1 MKDLTVE
8 QLEWL
13 ITLTEER
20 TREMVDSPERDM
32 LKETAD
38 TLRAARVEAKNKEA

>member
-13 ITLTEER
+13 ITLTEDR
-20 TREMVDSPERDM
+20 VREMIDSPERTM
-32 LKETAD
+32 LEQTAKD
-38 TLRAARVEAKNKEA
+38 LRAARTAAKEA